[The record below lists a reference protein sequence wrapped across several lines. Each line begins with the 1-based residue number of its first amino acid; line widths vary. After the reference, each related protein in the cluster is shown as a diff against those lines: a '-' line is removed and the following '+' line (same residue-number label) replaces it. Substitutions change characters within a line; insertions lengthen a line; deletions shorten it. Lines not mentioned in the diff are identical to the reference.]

1 MTSQSRGT
9 LAATLA
15 PNDKKTFNRKPLN
28 IMKIIVDQQI
38 PETKS
43 SLPLPN
49 FEKIS
54 TRIID
59 VGSDVIKSKF
69 QETISDITEILA
81 NVKMSNEKCKISE
94 AKFTLTFSASGEV
107 ALMSIAKGALSGT
120 SGIEFTVTF

>member
-1 MTSQSRGT
+1 
-9 LAATLA
+9 
-15 PNDKKTFNRKPLN
+15 
-28 IMKIIVDQQI
+28 MKIIVDQQI